1 VAGDRLPG
9 VAGGPTSRATEP
21 AQLNGAAVAVEDLRH
36 RYGDRPALAGVTFS
50 VRTGEMFGL
59 LGPNGS
65 GKSTLLRILSTLLR
79 PEGGAARVVGHDVVR
94 EPDVVRRA
102 LGVVFQNAS
111 VDRKL
116 TVEENLAC
124 HGSLYGMAG
133 RGRRVELAKA
143 LLVGARVLLLD
154 EPSTALDPGA
164 RRDFL
169 GYLRELRDTAGLTVV
184 LSTHDLEEAEHCDR
198 VAIFDAG
205 RIVALGTPDEL
216 KAAVG
221 GDVLVIRA
229 TAPEAL
235 RERLAARLGLDVRL
249 VDGTLRIERPRGHE
263 LVRDVVEAF
272 PGEVRSVTVGKP
284 TLGDVFVRLTGH
296 GMEDR

>member
-1 VAGDRLPG
+1 
-9 VAGGPTSRATEP
+9 
-21 AQLNGAAVAVEDLRH
+21 
-36 RYGDRPALAGVTFS
+36 VTFT
-50 VRTGEMFGL
+50 VPTGEMFGL

-79 PEGGAARVVGHDVVR
+79 PEAGTARVVGHDVVQ

-124 HGSLYGMAG
+124 HGSLYGMSG
-133 RGRRVELAKA
+133 RVLAERLDVTLDRLGIAARRGERVEKLSGGLERRVELAKA

-169 GYLRELRDTAGLTVV
+169 GYLRELRDTGGLTVL
-184 LSTHDLEEAEHCDR
+184 LSTHDLEEAERCDR

-205 RIVALGTPDEL
+205 RIVALGTPDDL

-229 TAPEAL
+229 TAPAAL
-235 RERLAARLGLDVRL
+235 RERMAAHLGLEVRL
-249 VDGTLRIERPRGHE
+249 VDDTLRVERPRGHE
-263 LVRDVVEAF
+263 LVRDLIEAF
-272 PGEVRSVTVGKP
+272 PSEVRSVTVGKP

-296 GMEDR
+296 GLSEAL